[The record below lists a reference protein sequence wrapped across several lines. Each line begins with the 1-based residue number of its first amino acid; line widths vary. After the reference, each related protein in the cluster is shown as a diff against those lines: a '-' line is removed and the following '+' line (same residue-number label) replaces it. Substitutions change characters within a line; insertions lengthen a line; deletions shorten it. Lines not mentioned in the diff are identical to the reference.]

1 MTLEENMALQ
11 QKNPYDGFRQLQEST
26 GELDVRG
33 EISEEFVWSCPFD
46 YGLRRHVLTSP
57 DDPNAATRWELHRKN
72 YIADLK
78 RKQAEIE
85 ANWIE
90 YCLRQIRR
98 EEFAESVQVVLEN
111 RELVEVIKGHFVKW
125 AHN

>member
-1 MTLEENMALQ
+1 MTAETNTTERH
-11 QKNPYDGFRQLQEST
+11 PYDGFNQLIPST

-33 EISEEFVWSCPFD
+33 ELSEEFVWSCPFG
-46 YGLRRHVLTSP
+46 YEMKRHLLTSP
-57 DDPNAATRWELHRKN
+57 YDPDAATRWELHRKN
-72 YIADLK
+72 YIAELK

-90 YCLRQIRR
+90 YCLKEIRR
-98 EEFAESVQVVLEN
+98 EEFAASVQIVLEN
-111 RELVEVIKGHFVKW
+111 SELVECIKGHFVKW